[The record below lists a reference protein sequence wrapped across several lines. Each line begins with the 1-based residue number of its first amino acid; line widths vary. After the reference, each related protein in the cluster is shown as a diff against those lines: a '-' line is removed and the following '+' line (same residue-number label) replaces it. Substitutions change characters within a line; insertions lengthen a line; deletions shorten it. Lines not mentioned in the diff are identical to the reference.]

1 MKGDENPGP
10 SEDKHEELEKYHG
23 KLIPS
28 LNTFYSYE
36 CLPIHP

>member
-23 KLIPS
+23 KLI
-28 LNTFYSYE
+28 LLAKYY
-36 CLPIHP
+36 L